1 MVRTRSGAKY
11 EQNMTENIN
20 LKIHKP
26 RSSRTSKTSKTSRTS
41 KTSKTNAKT
50 KSTEYIYRTIHIE
63 DMVDFNKIHQPYE
76 HMFYVIK
83 SNENKS
89 LCIYG
94 VSNKEDFKYEFM
106 GHLIEDPKA
115 ISKLTSKIYLVM
127 SNNRKMLYS
136 LMDEMTKAGYVEGTF
151 ATRDFEKFLE
161 TRDSVLKNLQ

>member
-26 RSSRTSKTSKTSRTS
+26 RSSRTSTTRTV
-41 KTSKTNAKT
+41 KSKTNTKT

-63 DMVDFNKIHQPYE
+63 DMVDFKKIHQPYE
-76 HMFYVIK
+76 YMFYVIK

-94 VSNKEDFKYEFM
+94 VSNKEDFKYDFM
-106 GHLIEDPKA
+106 GHLIEDPEA

-127 SNNRKMLYS
+127 SNNRNMLYS
-136 LMDEMTKAGYVEGTF
+136 LIDKMTKAGYVQGTF
-151 ATRDFEKFLE
+151 ATRDFDKFLT
-161 TRDSVLKNLQ
+161 TRDSALKSLQ